1 MLSNRTSNIIKN
13 IIVLVVSCLVFLVF
27 FTNLYQNAHTEHMY
41 EITDHTIPK
50 KAILNDDYKNDIPNN
65 TEQTDY
71 KVFALV
77 K

>member
-1 MLSNRTSNIIKN
+1 MFRNHTSNIITN
-13 IIVLVVSCLVFLVF
+13 ITVLVVSCIVFLVF
-27 FTNLYQNAHTEHMY
+27 FINLYQNAHMEHTY

-50 KAILNDDYKNDIPNN
+50 KAILNENNKNDVQEN

>member
-1 MLSNRTSNIIKN
+1 MFSNHTSNIFTN
-13 IIVLVVSCLVFLVF
+13 IIVLVVSCIVFMVF
-27 FTNLYQNAHTEHMY
+27 FTNLYQNAHEEHTY

-50 KAILNDDYKNDIPNN
+50 KAIINNNYKNDIRDNA
-65 TEQTDY
+65 EQTDY

>member
-1 MLSNRTSNIIKN
+1 MLSNYTSNIIKN
-13 IIVLVVSCLVFLVF
+13 IIVLVVSCIVFLVF
-27 FTNLYQNAHTEHMY
+27 FTNLYQNAHTEH
-41 EITDHTIPK
+41 
-50 KAILNDDYKNDIPNN
+50 ILNDDYKNDIPDN

>member
-1 MLSNRTSNIIKN
+1 ME
-13 IIVLVVSCLVFLVF
+13 
-27 FTNLYQNAHTEHMY
+27 HTY

-50 KAILNDDYKNDIPNN
+50 KAILNENNKNDVQDN

>member
-1 MLSNRTSNIIKN
+1 MLSNYTSNIIKN
-13 IIVLVVSCLVFLVF
+13 IIVLVVSCIVFLVF

-41 EITDHTIPK
+41 KITDHTIPK
-50 KAILNDDYKNDIPNN
+50 KAILNDDYKNDIPDN